1 VPHLKEGKMIRYCNR
16 CVMPETKPDLLIDE
30 EGVCNACR
38 SYEKRVEV
46 DWEAREKELL
56 RILNRYRSKDGK
68 NYDCIVPASGGKDS
82 HFQIIKMLELG
93 MNPLVVSVITDKLSE
108 IGRTNIDNMKELG
121 VDLIEISVNPII
133 RRRINKL
140 SLNQLGDSIWPE
152 HCTIFTIPVSVAVK
166 FRIPLI
172 VWGENSQ
179 DEYGGPAAAS
189 QNNELNRRWLEEFG
203 GLLGM
208 RVSDLLGQ
216 EGIEHRHLVQYFY
229 PTDEE
234 LKDVGVT
241 GLFLGYYM
249 PWDGYRN
256 ALVAQAYGFHSYHK
270 ANEGALVNYE
280 NLDNCHSGIHD
291 YFKFLKYGFGRATDQ
306 ACLHIRRGRLTR
318 AEGVYLVEKLD
329 GKFPW
334 THLGCP
340 LDTLLDEMDLSL
352 DEFIKVCDRFTN
364 KKLFVCDS
372 KGNLVKDNKGNLRKI
387 NYDNV
392 K

>member
-1 VPHLKEGKMIRYCNR
+1 M
-16 CVMPETKPDLLIDE
+16 
-30 EGVCNACR
+30 
-38 SYEKRVEV
+38 
-46 DWEAREKELL
+46 
-56 RILNRYRSKDGK
+56 
-68 NYDCIVPASGGKDS
+68 
-82 HFQIIKMLELG
+82 
-93 MNPLVVSVITDKLSE
+93 
-108 IGRTNIDNMKELG
+108 
-121 VDLIEISVNPII
+121 
-133 RRRINKL
+133 
-140 SLNQLGDSIWPE
+140 
-152 HCTIFTIPVSVAVK
+152 
-166 FRIPLI
+166 I

-291 YFKFLKYGFGRATDQ
+291 YLNSLIRFWTCDGPGLPAYPTWPSDACGGCLFGGEAGWQ
-306 ACLHIRRGRLTR
+306 I
-318 AEGVYLVEKLD
+318 
-329 GKFPW
+329 P
-334 THLGCP
+334 
-340 LDTLLDEMDLSL
+340 MDASGLSPGH
-352 DEFIKVCDRFTN
+352 TT
-364 KKLFVCDS
+364 
-372 KGNLVKDNKGNLRKI
+372 G
-387 NYDNV
+387 
-392 K
+392 